1 MSAEH
6 NLPDDPSPHGHDLT
20 PEQIARLVESFQ
32 ELEYF
37 EVTLHHPVLD
47 EFQTVDMWSTDMLQA
62 VSSVCRDL
70 QTDGWHV
77 TAVARD
83 CHDCSV
89 ADDEVTPDDTDDQE
103 RFDRMFDEIIR
114 GNDQS

>member
-1 MSAEH
+1 MPAEH
-6 NLPDDPSPHGHDLT
+6 DLPEDPSPHGHDLT

-32 ELEYF
+32 SLEYF

-47 EFQTVDMWSTDMLQA
+47 EFRTVDMWSTDMLQA

-70 QTDGWHV
+70 QHDGWHV

-83 CHDCSV
+83 CHDCTVS
-89 ADDEVTPDDTDDQE
+89 DDEITDDTDDQE